1 MEIAGTP
8 RNSFR
13 ASVVRIVPE
22 VEHWI
27 GAGPSPGTKLNQTP
41 NAGIEY
47 TAVRRRLIR
56 AVVKRETAQT
66 DS

>member
-13 ASVVRIVPE
+13 ASVMRTATE

-27 GAGPSPGTKLNQTP
+27 GAGPSLGTKLNQTP
-41 NAGIEY
+41 NAGVKCM
-47 TAVRRRLIR
+47 AVRLRLIR
-56 AVVKRETAQT
+56 AVAERERAQN